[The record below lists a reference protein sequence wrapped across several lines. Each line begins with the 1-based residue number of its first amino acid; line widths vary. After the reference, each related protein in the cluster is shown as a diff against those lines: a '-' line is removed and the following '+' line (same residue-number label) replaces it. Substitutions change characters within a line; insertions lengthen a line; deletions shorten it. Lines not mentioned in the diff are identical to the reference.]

1 MQAVRRNVWLW
12 LPLVLLAGASA
23 AQGQDWAR
31 KMFSDTSHDFGNV
44 AKGSKAQYRFK
55 VTNIY
60 QEPLHIAGVRSS
72 CGCTSAEA
80 TKTDLKTWET
90 ADVVANLNTN
100 AFLGVH
106 SATVTVTFDKPFAAE
121 VQLQVSGNIHGDVV
135 MQPGLVELGTIDAGQ
150 TAEKKISLTHTGSSD
165 WTITDVRS
173 ANTNFEVEVNE
184 SYRKAGTV
192 GYELVVR
199 LKPTA
204 PPGYLN
210 DQLFLVTNDAEA
222 PQIPVDVEGKVASE
236 IEVAPTPLVFGSVA
250 PGQSVTKNLV
260 IRNTKNKPFKVLDVI
275 GGEGISGKVPTEARA
290 VQLIPITL
298 TPGSQ
303 PGKVEKLI
311 KIKTDLG
318 DGAVPDVVCRATI
331 VGNLETTGASS
342 GAANITRRDPSTATA
357 GYRGN

>member
-1 MQAVRRNVWLW
+1 
-12 LPLVLLAGASA
+12 
-23 AQGQDWAR
+23 
-31 KMFSDTSHDFGNV
+31 MFTDTSHDFGVV
-44 AKGSKAQYRFK
+44 AKGSKAQFRFK
-55 VTNIY
+55 VKNVY
-60 QEPLHIAGVRSS
+60 EEPAHISGVRSS

-80 TKTDLKTWET
+80 SKTDLKTWET
-90 ADVVANLNTN
+90 ADIVANLNTN

-106 SATVTVTFDKPFAAE
+106 SATVTVTFDKPFPAE
-121 VQLQVSGNIHGDVV
+121 VQLQVSGNIRGDVV

-150 TAEKKISLTHTGSSD
+150 TAEKKISLTHTGRND

-173 ANTNFEVEVNE
+173 ANANFEVEVNE

-204 PPGYLN
+204 APGYLN
-210 DQLFLVTNDAEA
+210 DQLFLVTNDPETA
-222 PQIPVDVEGKVASE
+222 QIPVDVEGKVAAE

-250 PGQSVTKNLV
+250 PGQPVTKNLV
-260 IRNTKNKPFKVLDVI
+260 VRNTKNKPFKVLDII
-275 GGEGISGKVPTEARA
+275 GGEGISGKVPTESRA

-318 DGAVPDVVCRATI
+318 ESAVPDVVCRATI
-331 VGNLETTGASS
+331 VGSLETGTSS
-342 GAANITRRDPSTATA
+342 GAANVTRRDSSTATA